1 MHQSFAVGFTINLA
15 TCAVGSFSHCE
26 LDLRLPCTGTDWFA
40 IQALIG
46 ACIQVI
52 RSFPVN
58 HCADIIKYTTKNDAC
73 QIYFSHHEV

>member
-1 MHQSFAVGFTINLA
+1 MKSESLRYQPLGFLREKRQDRKRCKMHQSIAVGFTINLA

-52 RSFPVN
+52 GVF
-58 HCADIIKYTTKNDAC
+58 
-73 QIYFSHHEV
+73 Q